1 MNTIHKLIIIG
12 SGPAGLTAGIYAGRA
27 NLQPLMFAGPKPGGQ
42 LMGTTMIENWPGSLD
57 ITGPQLMITMTDQAK
72 KFGTVINDEI
82 VTHIDTTKRPF
93 TITTNSGQTYQTQAI
108 IYATG
113 VTPNKL
119 GCPGEEA
126 YWGKGVSTCAVCDGA
141 FYHKK
146 NVIVVGGGDSAM
158 ENASFLDKFENNIT
172 IVHIKDAFTA
182 SHAMQDRIKDKAHIT
197 KIFSSTVTDIIGDGH
212 KITGVKIKN
221 LLDNSEQELACDG
234 VFLAIGAKPNSQ
246 LVSGSIDLHSYGH
259 IKVIDHVKTN
269 ISGFFAAGDVHD
281 MHYRQ
286 AIVSAGFGCMAALE
300 AERYLT
306 SLE

>member
-1 MNTIHKLIIIG
+1 
-12 SGPAGLTAGIYAGRA
+12 
-27 NLQPLMFAGPKPGGQ
+27 MFAGPKPGGQ

-57 ITGPQLMITMTDQAK
+57 ITGPQLMITMTEQAK
-72 KFGTVINDEI
+72 KFGTIINDEI
-82 VTHIDTTKRPF
+82 VTAIDTTQRPF
-93 TITTNSGQTYQTQAI
+93 TITTNTGAQYQTHAL

-119 GCPGEEA
+119 GCPGEEK

-146 NVIVVGGGDSAM
+146 NVVVVGGGDSAM
-158 ENASFLDKFENNIT
+158 ESASFLDKFENNIT

-182 SHAMQDRIKDKAHIT
+182 SHVMQDRIKDKPHIT
-197 KIFSSTVTDIIGDGH
+197 KIFSSTVTDIIGDEQ

-221 LLDNSEQELACDG
+221 LLDNSEQEVACDG

-246 LVSGSIDLHSYGH
+246 LVAGTIDLHSYGH

-269 ISGFFAAGDVHD
+269 IPGLFAAGDVHD

-300 AERYLT
+300 AERYLST
-306 SLE
+306 QK